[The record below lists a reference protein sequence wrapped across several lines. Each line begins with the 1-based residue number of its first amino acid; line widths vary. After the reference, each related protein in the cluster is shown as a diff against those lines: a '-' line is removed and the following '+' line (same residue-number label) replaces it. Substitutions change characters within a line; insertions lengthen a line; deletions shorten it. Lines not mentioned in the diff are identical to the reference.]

1 MSMNK
6 NAIEVQGLGKRY
18 RLGTAV
24 IKPKSRLQ
32 AFAQA
37 LKAPFQYLIRSAT
50 KASEDETLWALR
62 NVSLNIGRGEVV
74 GIIGRNGAGKT
85 TFLKILSRI
94 TDPTEG
100 LARVHGR
107 VGTLLAVGTGFHP
120 ELSGRD
126 NVFLNGAIMGM
137 RRDEIRARFDEIVAF
152 AEVAKFIDT
161 PVKYY
166 SSGMYVRLAFAVAAH
181 LEPEILLVD
190 EVLAVGD
197 LAFQRKC
204 LGKMDSV
211 AGEGRTVLLV
221 SHNMEAILGL
231 CPRTI
236 WINQGQIA
244 EDGASREVVQQ
255 YTKDSMERASQK
267 SLEGKTRK
275 GDGVIEFTGFHLR
288 DPQGCPTPHVLCG
301 DDVEFVINYRSAN
314 GKDLK
319 NVSIWIWI
327 LDPLR
332 KPLTCL
338 WSMLTN
344 QDFKQIPAQGRLVC
358 RVPKLNLPP
367 GSYMIDLAAR
377 INKGRSEKLLEAA
390 KLEVVPGDFFGTGRP
405 INQTGQF
412 LCSHSWST
420 ED

>member
-1 MSMNK
+1 MNN

-18 RLGTAV
+18 RLGTV
-24 IKPKSRLQ
+24 VNKPASRLQ
-32 AFAQA
+32 AMGQA
-37 LKAPFQYLIRSAT
+37 LKAPFRYLIRSAT
-50 KASEDETLWALR
+50 KASEEETLWALR
-62 NVSLNIGRGEVV
+62 NVSVAIQKGEVV

-100 LARVHGR
+100 LARVYGR

-126 NVFLNGAIMGM
+126 NVFLNGTIMGM
-137 RRDEIRARFDEIVAF
+137 KRDEIRARFDEIVAF
-152 AEVAKFIDT
+152 AEVDKFIDT

-181 LEPEILLVD
+181 LEPEVLLVD

-211 AGEGRTVLLV
+211 ADEGRTVLLV

-236 WINQGQIA
+236 WINHGQIVQ
-244 EDGASREVVQQ
+244 DGPSREVVQQ
-255 YTKDSMERASQK
+255 YTKESMERAAQGG
-267 SLEGKTRK
+267 LEGKTQQ
-275 GDGVIEFTGFHLR
+275 GTGVIKFTGFHLR
-288 DPQGCPTPHVLCG
+288 DSQGRLTPHALCG
-301 DDVEFVINYRSAN
+301 DPVDMVIDYRSTN
-314 GKDLK
+314 GHDLK
-319 NVSIWIWI
+319 NVTVWIWI

-344 QDFKQIPAQGRLVC
+344 QDFQRIPSKGRLVC
-358 RVPKLNLPP
+358 RLPQVNLAP
-367 GSYMIDLAAR
+367 GSYMVDLAAR
-377 INKGRSEKLLEAA
+377 VNLSKSEKLMEAA
-390 KLEVVPGDFFGTGRP
+390 KLEVMPGDFFKTGRP
-405 INQTGQF
+405 IQQVGQF
-412 LCSHSWST
+412 LCNHSWSL

>member
-1 MSMNK
+1 MSK
-6 NAIEVQGLGKRY
+6 NAIEVQRLGKRY

-24 IKPKSRLQ
+24 VKSESRMQ
-32 AFAQA
+32 AMAQA

-50 KASEDETLWALR
+50 KASEEETLWALKD
-62 NVSLNIGRGEVV
+62 VSVNIKRGEVV
-74 GIIGRNGAGKT
+74 GLIGRNGAGKT

-100 LARVHGR
+100 LARVYGR

-137 RRDEIRARFDEIVAF
+137 KRDEIRARFDEIVAF

-236 WINQGQIA
+236 LINQGQITA
-244 EDGASREVVQQ
+244 DGPSREVVHQ
-255 YTKDSMERASQK
+255 YTKESMERAAQK
-267 SLEGKTRK
+267 SLDGKIRR
-275 GDGVIEFTGFHLR
+275 GDGIIEFTGFHLR
-288 DPQGCPTPHVLCG
+288 DPQGRPTPHILCG
-301 DDVEFVINYRSAN
+301 DPVDLVVDYRSAN
-314 GKDLK
+314 GQALS
-319 NVSIWIWI
+319 NVSIWIWL

-332 KPLTCL
+332 KPLTCF
-338 WSMLTN
+338 WSRLTN

-358 RVPKLNLPP
+358 RVPKVNLTP
-367 GSYMIDLAAR
+367 GTYMIDLAAKVD
-377 INKGRSEKLLEAA
+377 KGKSDKLLEAA
-390 KLEVVPGDFFGTGRP
+390 KLEVTSGDFFGTGRP
-405 INQTGQF
+405 INRNGQF
-412 LCSHSWST
+412 LCTHSWSL
-420 ED
+420 EE

>member
-1 MSMNK
+1 MND
-6 NAIEVQGLGKRY
+6 NAIEVNGLGKRY
-18 RLGTAV
+18 RLGAAV
-24 IKPKSRLQ
+24 TKPNGRLQ
-32 AFAQA
+32 AVGEA
-37 LKAPFQYLIRSAT
+37 LKAPFRYLIRNAT
-50 KASEDETLWALR
+50 KASEEETLWALR
-62 NVSLNIGRGEVV
+62 NVSVSVKRGEVV

-100 LARVHGR
+100 MARVYGR

-137 RRDEIRARFDEIVAF
+137 KREEIRTRFDEIVAF

-181 LEPEILLVD
+181 LEPEVLLVD

-204 LGKMDSV
+204 LGKMNSV
-211 AGEGRTVLLV
+211 SDEGRTVLLV

-231 CPRTI
+231 CPRTV
-236 WINQGQIA
+236 WIDQGGVA
-244 EDGASREVVQQ
+244 GDGPSREVVQQ
-255 YTKDSMERASQK
+255 YTKESMERAAQPNLK
-267 SLEGKTRK
+267 DKTRQ
-275 GDGVIEFTGFHLR
+275 GEGVIEFTGFHLR
-288 DPQGCPTPHVLCG
+288 DSQGRPIPHVLCG
-301 DDVEFVINYRSAN
+301 DPVDLVIDYRSIS
-314 GKDLK
+314 GQDLV
-319 NVSIWIWI
+319 NVTAWIWL

-344 QDFKQIPAQGRLVC
+344 QDFQRLPSEGRLVC
-358 RVPKLNLPP
+358 RLPQVNLAP
-367 GSYMIDLAAR
+367 GSYMVDLAAR
-377 INKGRSEKLLEAA
+377 VNMGKSEKLMEAA
-390 KLEVVPGDFFGTGRP
+390 KLEVLPGDFFGTGRP
-405 INQTGQF
+405 ITQTGQF
-412 LCSHSWST
+412 LCNHSWSL

>member
-1 MSMNK
+1 MNSY
-6 NAIEVQGLGKRY
+6 AIEVHGLSKRY
-18 RLGTAV
+18 RLGAAV
-24 IKPKSRLQ
+24 VKPKSRRQ
-32 AFAQA
+32 AIA
-37 LKAPFQYLIRSAT
+37 KAIKSPFQYLIRSTT
-50 KASEDETLWALR
+50 KGSEEENLWALR
-62 NVSLNIGRGEVV
+62 NLSVNVSRGEVV
-74 GIIGRNGAGKT
+74 GVIGRNGAGKT

-100 LARVHGR
+100 LARVYGR

-126 NVFLNGAIMGM
+126 NIFLNGAIMGM
-137 RRDEIRARFDEIVAF
+137 KREEIRARFDEIVAF
-152 AEVAKFIDT
+152 AEVDKFIDT

-181 LEPEILLVD
+181 LEPEVLLVD

-236 WINQGQIA
+236 WINHGQLVQ
-244 EDGASREVVQQ
+244 DGPSREVVQQ
-255 YTKDSMERASQK
+255 YTKESMERAAQR
-267 SLEGKTRK
+267 SLEGKARQ
-275 GDGVIEFTGFHLR
+275 GAGVIEFTGFHLR
-288 DPQGCPTPHVLCG
+288 DSHGKPTPHALCG
-301 DDVEFVINYRSAN
+301 DPVDMVIDYRSGN
-314 GKDLK
+314 GQDLK
-319 NVSIWIWI
+319 NVTVWIW
-327 LDPLR
+327 LRDPLR

-344 QDFKQIPAQGRLVC
+344 QDFQRIPSKGRLVC
-358 RVPKLNLPP
+358 RLPQVNLAP
-367 GSYMIDLAAR
+367 GSYMVDLAASVNR
-377 INKGRSEKLLEAA
+377 NRSDKLMEAA
-390 KLEVVPGDFFGTGRP
+390 KLEVMPGDFFKTGQP
-405 INQTGQF
+405 IKQVGQF
-412 LCSHSWST
+412 LCNHSWSL
-420 ED
+420 EN

>member
-1 MSMNK
+1 MNR
-6 NAIEVQGLGKRY
+6 NVIEVQELGKRY
-18 RLGTAV
+18 RLGAAMV
-24 IKPKSRLQ
+24 KPQSRMQ
-32 AFAQA
+32 AITQSI
-37 LKAPFQYLIRSAT
+37 KAPFQYLIRSAT
-50 KASEDETLWALR
+50 KASEDEILWALR
-62 NVSLNIGRGEVV
+62 GVSVNIGRGEVV
-74 GIIGRNGAGKT
+74 GVIGRNGAGKT

-100 LARVHGR
+100 SAVVYGR

-137 RRDEIRARFDEIVAF
+137 KREEIRARFDEIVAF

-236 WINQGQIA
+236 WINQGKIA
-244 EDGASREVVQQ
+244 ADGNSREVVQQ
-255 YTKDSMERASQK
+255 YTKDSMERAAQK

-275 GDGVIEFTGFHLR
+275 GDGLIVFTGFHLR
-288 DPQGCPTPHVLCG
+288 DGQGHPTPHVLCG
-301 DDVEFVINYRSAN
+301 DNVEFVIDYRSSN
-314 GKDLK
+314 GMDLK
-319 NVSIWIWI
+319 NVSVWIWL

-344 QDFKQIPAQGRLVC
+344 QDFQLIPAQGRLVC
-358 RVPKLNLPP
+358 RVPKLNLTP

-377 INKGRSEKLLEAA
+377 IDKGKSEKLLEAA
-390 KLEVVPGDFFGTGRP
+390 KLEVVPGDFFRTGRP
-405 INQTGQF
+405 INQNGQF
-412 LCSHSWST
+412 LCSHSWRL
-420 ED
+420 EE